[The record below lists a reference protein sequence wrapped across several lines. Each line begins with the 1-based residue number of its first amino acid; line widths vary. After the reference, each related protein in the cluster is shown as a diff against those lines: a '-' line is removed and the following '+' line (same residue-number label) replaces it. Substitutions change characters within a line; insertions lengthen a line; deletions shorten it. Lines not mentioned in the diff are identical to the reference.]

1 MMTGP
6 GRTNHI
12 LHETLES
19 YKESQDIFVVDPV
32 TQTTHSKQQF
42 HDMVV
47 HRMANMGEVN
57 GVSHVPVANTIESM
71 ADILA
76 HALLGNTIQLL
87 PADREHAIERMEADC
102 DLLVGSS
109 GSTGSSKRIRL
120 TWEKCMINST
130 DMAHLMGA
138 NRDNT
143 HMLLMPLHHV
153 NSLFYSFMA
162 SFIVG
167 QRVIV
172 PSRAD
177 ILSFW
182 RWVEEYDV
190 CSVNVSPTIVRYLN
204 SRNAPQTTKLLTVI
218 SASAALKK
226 KDHLTFKEKTG
237 IDIIQGYGLSEAT
250 NFSTVMPLDN
260 ELRHAANQHFSNESV
275 LSVGN
280 ALPGHD
286 ITVASGESQGELLI
300 KSPSNFEGYLGDDTQ
315 HTSVATGDVGYSKV
329 FRGKHFW
336 FLKGR
341 TKEIIKYRDE
351 TLYPQDIEQWIQENL
366 EDKIDFFCFGFE
378 NRSDGE
384 SIGIL
389 VDDKGWSDTLANNI
403 KSLRHRGYAYYP
415 RLVMVRDM
423 DRYVTTTKKPKRL
436 HTAQQ
441 VSHRYQDLSFGKKI
455 MIDTTK

>member
-1 MMTGP
+1 M
-6 GRTNHI
+6 

-19 YKESQDIFVVDPV
+19 YKESRDIFIVNPV
-32 TQTTHSKQQF
+32 TQTSHSKQQF
-42 HDMVV
+42 HHMVID
-47 HRMANMGEVN
+47 RMSNIGGVK
-57 GVSHVPVANTIESM
+57 GVSHVPVSNTIESM

-76 HALLGNTIQLL
+76 HALLGNTIQLSA
-87 PADREHAIERMEADC
+87 ADKRHTIEQTEADC

-120 TWEKCMINST
+120 TWNKCLVNSEA
-130 DMAHLMGA
+130 MAHLMGA
-138 NRDNT
+138 NSGNT

-167 QRVIV
+167 QRVIM
-172 PSRAD
+172 PSRPD
-177 ILSFW
+177 ILGFW

-190 CSVNVSPTIVRYLN
+190 RSVNVSPTIVRYLN
-204 SRNAPQTTKLLTVI
+204 SRTAPRTTNLSTVI

-226 KDHLTFKEKTG
+226 KDHVTFKEKTG
-237 IDIIQGYGLSEAT
+237 IDIIQAYGLSEAT
-250 NFSTVMPLDN
+250 NFSTAMPLDSK
-260 ELRHAANQHFSNESV
+260 LRHEANQHFSNEPV
-275 LSVGN
+275 LSIGN
-280 ALPGHD
+280 ALPGHE
-286 ITVASGESQGELLI
+286 ITIASGESQGELLI

-315 HTSVATGDVGYSKV
+315 HTLVETGDVGYSKT
-329 FRGKHFW
+329 FNGKRFW

-351 TLYPQDIEQWIQENL
+351 TLYPQDIEQWLQENL
-366 EDKIDFFCFGFE
+366 EGKIEFFCFGFE

-389 VDDKGWSDTLANNI
+389 IDNKAWTDTLENKI
-403 KSLRHRGYAYYP
+403 KFLRHKGYAYYP

-423 DRYVTTTKKPKRL
+423 EEHVTATKKPKRL

-441 VSHRYQDLSFGKKI
+441 VSGRYQDLSFGKKI
-455 MIDTTK
+455 MIDTVK

>member
-1 MMTGP
+1 M
-6 GRTNHI
+6 
-12 LHETLES
+12 LHKTLES
-19 YKESQDIFVVDPV
+19 YKDSRDIFVVNPV
-32 TQTTHSKQQF
+32 TQTSHSKQQF
-42 HDMVV
+42 YNMAI
-47 HRMANMGEVN
+47 HRMSNIGHVN
-57 GVSHVPVANTIESM
+57 GVSHVPVSNTIESM

-76 HALLGNTIQLL
+76 HALLGNTIQLS
-87 PADREHAIERMEADC
+87 PPDRDHVIEQIEADC

-109 GSTGSSKRIRL
+109 GSTGFSKRIRL
-120 TWEKCMINST
+120 TWKNCIVNS
-130 DMAHLMGA
+130 MAMARLMGA
-138 NRDNT
+138 NSNNT

-167 QRVIV
+167 QRVIM
-172 PSRAD
+172 PSRPD

-190 CSVNVSPTIVRYLN
+190 RSVNVSPTIVRYLN
-204 SRNAPQTTKLLTVI
+204 SRNAPGTTKLSTVI

-226 KDHLTFKEKTG
+226 KDHMTFKEKTG

-250 NFSTVMPLDN
+250 NFSTVMPLDS
-260 ELRHAANQHFSNESV
+260 ELRHEVNQHFSDEPV

-280 ALPGHD
+280 ALPGHE
-286 ITVASGESQGELLI
+286 ITIASGESQGELLI
-300 KSPSNFEGYLGDDTQ
+300 KSPSNFEGYLGDDAQ
-315 HTSVATGDVGYSKV
+315 RMLVATGDVGYSKM
-329 FRGKHFW
+329 FKGKHFW

-366 EDKIDFFCFGFE
+366 EGKIEFFCFGFE

-389 VDDKGWSDTLANNI
+389 VDTETWNDTLENDI
-403 KSLRHRGYAYYP
+403 KSLRHKGYAYYP

-423 DRYVTTTKKPKRL
+423 DRHVTATKKPKRL

-441 VSHRYQDLSFGKKI
+441 VSPKYQDLSFGKKI
-455 MIDTTK
+455 MIDTV